1 MNKERLQLLLKAYLD
16 HTISEK
22 DCLELMDLT
31 KDIDQEEIDE
41 MIDKELQGVNSGP
54 SFTASEAD
62 AVLNLIKKDPQ
73 FNSVRLPIYKRL
85 YNNTIFR
92 VAAILIPSVFTI
104 LYIVLSK
111 KEDTSA
117 NVKPHQVVIAPGNN
131 KAILTLANGKEISLN
146 DAKNGE
152 LANEGNVSIRKTRT
166 GQLVYN
172 QSDLP
177 SGNKK
182 ELSYNTIKTPNGGE
196 YHIILP
202 DGTRVWLNSASSLK
216 FPTKFSKQNREVILK
231 GEAYFE
237 VAHDKKVPFHVKAKG
252 SMVEVLGT
260 HFNISAYDDD
270 DEVATT
276 LLEGSVKVSKN
287 KHKSL
292 LVPGQQSLLI
302 DGVDDIVAK
311 KANTAD
317 AIAWHNGFFKFQDED
332 IKNVLKKVSRWY
344 DVEVEYRN
352 TKKCP
357 KLGGLSYRTKSLND
371 LLAQLEKIVNLHY
384 KLEGRRTI
392 VVD

>member
-1 MNKERLQLLLKAYLD
+1 LNKERLQLLLKAYLD
-16 HTISEK
+16 HTISEE

-31 KDIDQEEIDE
+31 KEMDQEEMDE
-41 MIDKELQGVNSGP
+41 MIDKELQGINTGP
-54 SFTASEAD
+54 SFNGAEAN

-73 FNSVRLPIYKRL
+73 FNNVSVPIYRRL
-85 YNNTIFR
+85 YNNNIFR
-92 VAAILIPSVFTI
+92 IAAILVPAVFTI
-104 LYIVLSK
+104 LYIVFTK

-117 NVKPHQVVIAPGNN
+117 NVKPNQIVIAPGKN

-146 DAKNGE
+146 DAQTGE
-152 LANEGNVSIRKTRT
+152 LANEGNVSITKNRT

-177 SGNKK
+177 SVDKK

-216 FPTKFSKQNREVILK
+216 FPTRFSKQNREVILK

-237 VAHDKKVPFHVKAKG
+237 VAHDKRTPFHVKAKG

-292 LVPGQQSLLI
+292 LVPGQQSLIL
-302 DGVDDIVAK
+302 DGVDSIVVK
-311 KANTAD
+311 NVNTED
-317 AIAWHNGFFKFQDED
+317 AIAWHNGFFKFQNED
-332 IKNVLKKVSRWY
+332 IKSVLKKVSRWY

-352 TKKCP
+352 TKKSP

-371 LLAQLEKIVNLHY
+371 LLAQLEKIGNLHY
-384 KLEGRRTI
+384 KLEGRRII